1 MTRSASLPTKR
12 IRSAAFRHPSEQID
26 LRDGQRLSLA
36 EYLAYPEDDRF
47 MELIDGVL
55 YMSPSPSSWH
65 QDLSLQLAW
74 LLSRWVR
81 TNDLGWVWQDVDMI
95 LRERPAL
102 VYRPDVIYLAK
113 EHAQRHRD
121 YRIYGPADL
130 CVEILSASD
139 RPAVVLRKHQDY
151 ARFGV
156 PWYWEISGGPSG
168 PWRIVEYKLASGQRY
183 EVVQERSEEEW
194 FAPGVFAGLE
204 FRMDRIA
211 AGQLKAGVKGK
222 AKRLV

>member
-1 MTRSASLPTKR
+1 
-12 IRSAAFRHPSEQID
+12 
-26 LRDGQRLSLA
+26 LA

-55 YMSPSPSSWH
+55 YMSPSPAGWH
-65 QDLSLQLAW
+65 QSLSFRILRILDPWVEKHQLGA
-74 LLSRWVR
+74 L
-81 TNDLGWVWQDVDMI
+81 WQDLDMI
-95 LRERPAL
+95 LQESPPI
-102 VYRPDVIYLAK
+102 VYRPDIVYLAK
-113 EHAQRHRD
+113 DHAEQYRN
-121 YRIYGPADL
+121 YRIYGPAEL

-139 RPAVVLRKHQDY
+139 RPAVMLRKHQDY

-183 EVVQERSEEEW
+183 EVVQERSGEEW

-204 FRMDRIA
+204 FRLDRIA
-211 AGQLKAGVKGK
+211 AGQYKAGVRGK